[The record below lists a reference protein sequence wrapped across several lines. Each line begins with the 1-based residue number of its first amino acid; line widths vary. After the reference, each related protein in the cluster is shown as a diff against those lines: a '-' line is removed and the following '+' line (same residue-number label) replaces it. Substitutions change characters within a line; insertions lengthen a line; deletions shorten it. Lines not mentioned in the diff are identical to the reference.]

1 MADHNEAAAPAGATA
16 DSGEAH
22 SRGYRAWLLIVLML
36 VNMLNLA
43 DRQGLAAITPA
54 IKVDLKL
61 TDTQLGLIQGLG
73 FAIFYTLL
81 GLPLARLAERYSRA
95 RIVAASVAIF
105 STFLMLCSQARS
117 FGQILLFRV
126 GVGAGDAGFGPP
138 VSSLIGDH
146 YPARQRA
153 SAMTVIWLGAP
164 IGAMAGA
171 MLGGWVAEHA
181 NWRWWFISLS
191 IPSLAIAALAF
202 FTLREP
208 RRGQFD
214 ALTQAGPPPSM
225 KEAFTFLLRKRS
237 MVHVL
242 IGAGLAATAM
252 NGIGQFWGRYF
263 VSVFGISM
271 AEAGQ
276 LIGII
281 SVVAMASGL
290 ALGGFGVERL
300 AKRGRRWFVW
310 GPAIGL
316 VLTTPLFL
324 IGISRADLWVAMG
337 LLLAGHI
344 ALFVYYTPTLALA
357 QNMVGASM
365 RASSAFV
372 LSLVLG
378 LVGIGLGPTVVGI
391 LSDVLAHHAFALG
404 DFTALGPGGA
414 ALAGGSAALASAC
427 AAASATGIAQAIGAA
442 SLLFAWGGVHY
453 ALASRHLERDLDTHY
468 QVPPP
473 PGN

>member
-1 MADHNEAAAPAGATA
+1 MADNDEAAALP
-16 DSGEAH
+16 SGITQGGGETH

-43 DRQGLAAITPA
+43 DRQGLAAIAPA
-54 IKVDLKL
+54 LKLDLKL
-61 TDTQLGLIQGLG
+61 TDTELGLIQGLG

-81 GLPLARLAERYSRA
+81 GLPLARLAERHSRA
-95 RIVAASVAIF
+95 RIIAASVAVF
-105 STFLMLCSQARS
+105 SAFLLLCSQARS
-117 FGQILLFRV
+117 FGQILLFRI

-138 VSSLIGDH
+138 VASLIGDH

-171 MLGGWVAEHA
+171 MLGGWVAQHA
-181 NWRWWFISLS
+181 DWRWWFIGLS
-191 IPSLAIAALAF
+191 IPSLLIAAVAF

-214 ALTQAGPPPSM
+214 EIAQAGPPPSM
-225 KEAFTFLLRKRS
+225 WEALKFLLRKRS

-242 IGAGLAATAM
+242 IGAGLAATGM

-263 VSVFGISM
+263 VSVFEMSM

-276 LIGII
+276 LLGII

-310 GPAIGL
+310 GPAIAL

-324 IGISRADLWVAMG
+324 LGITRPTVSTAMG

-378 LVGIGLGPTVVGI
+378 LVGIGLGPTLVGI
-391 LSDVLAHHAFALG
+391 LSDILAHHAFAAG
-404 DFTALGPGGA
+404 DFNALCPGGA
-414 ALAGGSAALASAC
+414 ALAGSSAALAKAC
-427 AAASATGIAQAIGAA
+427 SAASAAGITQAIGAA

-453 ALASRHLERDLDTHY
+453 ALASRHLERDLDDHY
-468 QVPPP
+468 QVPPT
-473 PGN
+473 G